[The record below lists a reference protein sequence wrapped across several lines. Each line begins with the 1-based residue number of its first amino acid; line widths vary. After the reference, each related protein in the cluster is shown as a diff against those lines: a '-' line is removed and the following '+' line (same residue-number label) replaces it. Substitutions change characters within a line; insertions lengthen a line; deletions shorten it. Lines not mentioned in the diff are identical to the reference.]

1 MLSVMS
7 LFFEAKKTIF
17 KPHIYIVITLFLII
31 NHLSC
36 LQYIE
41 RHNAEFSSEYLQA
54 EIEIHE
60 KIDGN
65 ITQEKVSWIINEKQR
80 LNSIISSGQFSTDY
94 KQTGTYTGY
103 VYSDNNLINKIY
115 DELKYNV
122 EYHLFAQEV
131 VDGAREN
138 IELYK
143 SKNNHTKVAFYQYMA
158 DAFSSRSLNTFYRT
172 DGWNEYYTYSFSNLL
187 IVLSMLLGLTSTF
200 SIETDLKIRPV
211 LQITPK
217 SMRTINFQKVLLS
230 MLFTVIITTI
240 FSVQDLLIFLS
251 KYNLQGFNNPIYAV
265 PSFQHTPISISIAGY
280 TLMNWLYK
288 IIGFMCFASCIL
300 LCSKISHNG
309 ISAYLYS
316 IIIFILNIFANSSYP
331 ALSFMP
337 MLNSINIYQ
346 DFNTH
351 SLERLSIVVAG
362 ILLSTFIT
370 VGFPQI
376 HFLQRRRNNGKR
388 VSI

>member
-1 MLSVMS
+1 MSIITLIRRVMLSVMS

-17 KPHIYIVITLFLII
+17 KPHIYVVITLFLII

-41 RHNAEFSSEYLQA
+41 HRNAEFSPEYQQA

-94 KQTGTYTGY
+94 EQAGTYTGY

-131 VDGAREN
+131 VDGARKN

-230 MLFTVIITTI
+230 MLI
-240 FSVQDLLIFLS
+240 SSL
-251 KYNLQGFNNPIYAV
+251 FNDW
-265 PSFQHTPISISIAGY
+265 GY
-280 TLMNWLYK
+280 TK
-288 IIGFMCFASCIL
+288 IILDTNLNNKRAQHVYEELGFKKVRVNIDCWRNQIGELQSSIDYELCQEDFVNFA
-300 LCSKISHNG
+300 
-309 ISAYLYS
+309 
-316 IIIFILNIFANSSYP
+316 
-331 ALSFMP
+331 
-337 MLNSINIYQ
+337 Q
-346 DFNTH
+346 
-351 SLERLSIVVAG
+351 
-362 ILLSTFIT
+362 
-370 VGFPQI
+370 
-376 HFLQRRRNNGKR
+376 
-388 VSI
+388 